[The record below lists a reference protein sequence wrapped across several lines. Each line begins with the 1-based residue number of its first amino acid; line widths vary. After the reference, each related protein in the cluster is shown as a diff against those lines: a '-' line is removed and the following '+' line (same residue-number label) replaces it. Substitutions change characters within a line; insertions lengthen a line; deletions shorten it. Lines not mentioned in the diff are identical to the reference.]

1 LRKSEIKIENLR
13 RNQEVF
19 LHSYRESFFP
29 LGLKIRI
36 DSLLEAYLTK
46 LTISTELALSRKRLK
61 KGRGGGDKIRNK
73 IGPEGK
79 GKFFRREVL
88 KIIFSS
94 GDFPQKNELC
104 RFSAI

>member
-36 DSLLEAYLTK
+36 E
-46 LTISTELALSRKRLK
+46 RKRLK